1 MACHLKG
8 LAGKVALVTGS
19 TSGIGLSIVNHL
31 ADLRCNVILNGFGE
45 TKHIEDV
52 QTNLKRQNIKVNF
65 FEDDLSTVQGNLTLC
80 DNIYRIYPTGVD
92 ILVNNA
98 GFQHVSPVETFPTAK
113 WEQMI
118 GLMLTSPFLLVQKF
132 LPEMKRKEWGR
143 IINISS
149 VHGLVASPYKAA
161 YVSAKHG
168 VHGLTKVVALET
180 AETGITCNAICP
192 GFVDTPIYQ
201 KQVESRSQTDG
212 CSYDEASRRIL
223 ELNHPTLQPIGTHQV
238 AKFVEFLCYEA
249 ASQITGSCL
258 TMDGGWTA
266 R

>member
-98 GFQHVSPVETFPTAK
+98 
-113 WEQMI
+113 
-118 GLMLTSPFLLVQKF
+118 
-132 LPEMKRKEWGR
+132 EWGR

-168 VHGLTKVVALET
+168 LHGLTKVVALET
-180 AETGITCNAICP
+180 AGTGVTCNAICP

-201 KQVESRSQTDG
+201 KQVESRSQNDG

-223 ELNHPTLQPIGTHQV
+223 QLNHPTLQPVGTHQV
-238 AKFVEFLCYEA
+238 AKFVEFLCSEA